1 MMPWHHIALD
11 NPLVSGEKTTVS
23 IGNKEILVCHIDDD
37 YFAVASRCTHSAWP
51 LSSEPIEGM
60 EIVCTLHGARF
71 DLRDGCPSAGP
82 ASKPL
87 TTYPIEFRDGELYVS
102 FEDDV
107 F

>member
-1 MMPWHHIALD
+1 MSWHHIALP
-11 NPLVSGEKTTVS
+11 NPLVSGEKTTAN
-23 IGNKEILVCHIDDD
+23 IQDKEILVCRVDEH

-71 DLRDGCPSAGP
+71 DLRDGCPTAGP

-87 TTYPIEFRDGELYVS
+87 ATFPIELRGGELYVS
-102 FEDDV
+102 L
-107 F
+107 